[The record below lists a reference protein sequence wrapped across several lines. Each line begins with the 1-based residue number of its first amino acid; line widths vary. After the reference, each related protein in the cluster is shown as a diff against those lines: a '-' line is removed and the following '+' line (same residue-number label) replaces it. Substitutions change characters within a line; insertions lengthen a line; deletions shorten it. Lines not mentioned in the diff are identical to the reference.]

1 MSAAACPGTIVA
13 VVAVA
18 VAVAATAAAAVETEE
33 EEEARTVDVVAH
45 GARGHCAH
53 DAGELLPS
61 DKAVAHW
68 PATR

>member
-1 MSAAACPGTIVA
+1 LSDAACSDIIVA
-13 VVAVA
+13 VVAV
-18 VAVAATAAAAVETEE
+18 AAVETEE

-45 GARGHCAH
+45 GARGH

-61 DKAVAHW
+61 DEAVAHW

>member
-1 MSAAACPGTIVA
+1 MSAAACPDTIVA

-18 VAVAATAAAAVETEE
+18 VVVAWTAGAAVETEE

-45 GARGHCAH
+45 GARGHGAH

-61 DKAVAHW
+61 DEAAAHW

>member
-1 MSAAACPGTIVA
+1 MSAAARPGTIVA

-18 VAVAATAAAAVETEE
+18 VAVAATVVAAVETEE
-33 EEEARTVDVVAH
+33 EEEARTVDIVAH
-45 GARGHCAH
+45 GARAH

-61 DKAVAHW
+61 DEAVAHW